1 MGTNISGFQGKSK
14 EFGNWLY
21 SFGSEPQGHC
31 GELEG
36 KEVSQSLIL
45 SLKKRG
51 NLLMPM
57 LCLCLSKFSIK

>member
-14 EFGNWLY
+14 ELGDWLY

-36 KEVSQSLIL
+36 KEVSQSLML
-45 SLKKRG
+45 PLKKLG
-51 NLLMPM
+51 NHLMPM
-57 LCLCLSKFSIK
+57 LE